1 MSVSV
6 VKKGELDGSSRG
18 PPYVHG
24 FPYISV
30 VEAPPEILQG
40 DRRFLLGD
48 QKKAVFGD
56 VNEEKKREKMDG
68 VDDSCSSSTSSIGK
82 NSDLSEGSLEEK
94 SDDTEE
100 VQSPLKPP
108 SFHSIHPL
116 EEALPIRRGISRFY
130 NGRSKSFTTLREA
143 SSSSSIKEL
152 AKPENAYIRK
162 RRNLLACALYLE
174 NNGNGKAKS
183 SPFRYHGG
191 GGISKKGANFS
202 KTSLALATAMTCS
215 SASSNDETILR
226 SSPAISRLNPL
237 FKGCQGNAL
246 PSSPYSV
253 QRSLAWRSFSLAD
266 LQQCQHVSVSTGSK
280 GAVNQLQ
287 MNQPS

>member
-1 MSVSV
+1 MS
-6 VKKGELDGSSRG
+6 
-18 PPYVHG
+18 
-24 FPYISV
+24 
-30 VEAPPEILQG
+30 
-40 DRRFLLGD
+40 
-48 QKKAVFGD
+48 
-56 VNEEKKREKMDG
+56 
-68 VDDSCSSSTSSIGK
+68 
-82 NSDLSEGSLEEK
+82 
-94 SDDTEE
+94 
-100 VQSPLKPP
+100 
-108 SFHSIHPL
+108 
-116 EEALPIRRGISRFY
+116 RRGISRFY
-130 NGRSKSFTTLREA
+130 NGRSKSFATLREA

-162 RRNLLACALYLE
+162 RRNLLACALYLD
-174 NNGNGKAKS
+174 NNGKAKS

-191 GGISKKGANFS
+191 GGISKKGANYS

-246 PSSPYSV
+246 PSSPHSL
-253 QRSLAWRSFSLAD
+253 QQSLAWRSFSFAD

-287 MNQPS
+287 MNQSS

>member
-6 VKKGELDGSSRG
+6 AKKGELDGSSHG

-24 FPYISV
+24 FPFISV
-30 VEAPPEILQG
+30 VEPPPEILQG
-40 DRRFLLGD
+40 DRRFHLLGD

-56 VNEEKKREKMDG
+56 EEKREKMNG

-100 VQSPLKPP
+100 VQSPLKSP
-108 SFHSIHPL
+108 FHSIHPL
-116 EEALPIRRGISRFY
+116 EEALPIRQGISRFY

-162 RRNLLACALYLE
+162 RRNLLACALYLD
-174 NNGNGKAKS
+174 NNGKAKS

-191 GGISKKGANFS
+191 GGISKKGANYS

-246 PSSPYSV
+246 PSSPHSL
-253 QRSLAWRSFSLAD
+253 QQSLAWRSFSLAD

-287 MNQPS
+287 MNQSS